1 MAQIA
6 HDFSKYAAVLYE
18 TMTDPEFASSREVDK
33 APRGFALR
41 KDGRTD
47 SYWEAIKNDVSLHYH
62 TALH

>member
-33 APRGFALR
+33 ALRGFAIR
-41 KDGRTD
+41 KEGRTD
-47 SYWEAIKNDVSLHYH
+47 S
-62 TALH
+62 